1 MPNKYEPAAIVN
13 LWHESHELCIVIRFR
28 LNYIVAL
35 IATVVL
41 PFFAM
46 APRFEFEL
54 AFVQGKPRN
63 EDLDF
68 AHRRHFDVTPGED
81 VAPNVG
87 ALVTDNRLP
96 PHKTW
101 WQRVLP
107 SEERSVKAR
116 ADSLKVLS
124 RISNMTGW
132 HFDRVSRPS
141 SLGVPPGLF
150 HSVWIGRVGIVKDM
164 LVVVRH
170 VKPVT
175 VHAIL
180 ARPTGERLRLQIF
193 RDPART
199 VLIASHALPADEVN
213 EAIMFRDLVDGCY
226 AHLNLYSE
234 HPLTVKFY
242 GKFLD
247 RRVNM
252 VAITSPIVDAESMKL
267 ANTEFDGIL
276 IPPPRYPAWAAEY
289 SAPVSKRAR
298 IA

>member
-1 MPNKYEPAAIVN
+1 
-13 LWHESHELCIVIRFR
+13 
-28 LNYIVAL
+28 
-35 IATVVL
+35 
-41 PFFAM
+41 M
-46 APRFEFEL
+46 APRFEL
-54 AFVQGKPRN
+54 AFVQGQPRSTKL
-63 EDLDF
+63 DL
-68 AHRRHFDVTPGED
+68 AHSRHFDVTPGED

-87 ALVTDNRLP
+87 ALVADTRLP

-107 SEERSVKAR
+107 SEERSVNAR
-116 ADSLKVLS
+116 ADELKVLS

-132 HFDRVSRPS
+132 YFDRVARPS
-141 SLGVPPGLF
+141 SVGVPPGLF

-164 LVVVRH
+164 LVVVRL

-180 ARPTGERLRLQIF
+180 ARPDGERLRLQIF

-199 VLIASHALPADEVN
+199 MLIASHALPVDEVSEGFN
-213 EAIMFRDLVDGCY
+213 FRELVDGCY
-226 AHLNLYSE
+226 AHLNMYSE
-234 HPLTVKFY
+234 HPLVVKFY

-247 RRVNM
+247 RRVKM
-252 VAITSPIVDAESMKL
+252 VAITSPIVDAESMTL

-276 IPPPRYPAWAAEY
+276 IPPPCSPVWAAEY
-289 SAPVSKRAR
+289 NATVTKRAR